1 MPKKEKPFSKKET
14 PSQKKEIPHKENH
27 PPIKDSEKEFLAFI
41 KEAGLVWGPSPEI
54 YGGFAGFYT
63 YGPLGKLLKNKV
75 ENSIRRVFSSQ
86 GMREIEG
93 PTILPD
99 TVWKASG
106 HLETFSDRI
115 IKCSKCK
122 AAFRADK
129 LIEETRD
136 VPADSFSDKKILEF
150 IEKNKITCPSCK
162 CALEKNIEQ
171 QSLMMKTQVA
181 GEDASLRPETATGTY
196 LPFPRFLTYFRKKL
210 PFGVFQI
217 GKAYRNEISPRQHVL
232 RGREFTQA
240 EGQIFLD
247 PKTKNSWEKYEAIK
261 KELLPFWDYKSQE
274 KNSVVKPI
282 SLEQALKKKFINS
295 QAYGWCIYLAYIQFV
310 NFGIPKEKIK
320 LRQHHPDEKA
330 FYAEDA
336 WDIEV
341 QLDNYGW
348 FEMCGVHDRTD
359 YDLKQHSKFS
369 GEKLEAQRENGEK
382 FTPHVLEIAFG
393 SDRPTYALI
402 DLFYE
407 NKNIKEG
414 KTTFSIPYHMAP
426 IDVSVFPLMKKP
438 ELVKFATDIKEELER
453 DFVVDYDQ
461 TGSIG
466 RRYLRSAT
474 AGTPFAVTVDY
485 ESLENN
491 DVTVRDRD
499 TEKQIRVPIDKL
511 RETLHNIFNDRL
523 KFEDAGT
530 PVK

>member
-393 SDRPTYALI
+393 SDRPTYA
-402 DLFYE
+402 
-407 NKNIKEG
+407 
-414 KTTFSIPYHMAP
+414 
-426 IDVSVFPLMKKP
+426 
-438 ELVKFATDIKEELER
+438 
-453 DFVVDYDQ
+453 
-461 TGSIG
+461 
-466 RRYLRSAT
+466 
-474 AGTPFAVTVDY
+474 
-485 ESLENN
+485 
-491 DVTVRDRD
+491 
-499 TEKQIRVPIDKL
+499 
-511 RETLHNIFNDRL
+511 
-523 KFEDAGT
+523 
-530 PVK
+530 